1 VTSIIVE
8 LNALW
13 WKGFCAGSKTEIDD
27 VVTSISECV
36 GEEIE
41 RFTAY
46 DINTQIIMMEGPIN
60 SSTYRAFL
68 QNDDD
73 VITDE
78 KARAMGY
85 NISLIRERVDAAM
98 RQVIREL
105 RASG

>member
-1 VTSIIVE
+1 VTCIIVE

-13 WKGFCAGSKTEIDD
+13 WKGFCMGSKTEIDD
-27 VVTSISECV
+27 VVTSISEFV

-41 RFTAY
+41 RLTAY
-46 DINTQIIMMEGPIN
+46 DIDMQIIMKEGPIN
-60 SSTYRAFL
+60 SSTYHAFL
-68 QNDDD
+68 QTDDD

-105 RASG
+105 RSA